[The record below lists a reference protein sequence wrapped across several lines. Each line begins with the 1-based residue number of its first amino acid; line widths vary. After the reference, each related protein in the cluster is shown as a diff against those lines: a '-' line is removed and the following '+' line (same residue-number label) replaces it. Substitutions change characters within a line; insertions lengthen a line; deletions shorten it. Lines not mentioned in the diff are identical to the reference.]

1 MELRQSRALSTRHIL
16 PNSSQNGRLKFFGSP
31 AIPKSGGLVYDKSI
45 SVAQSIFMQL
55 KDFKNQFLEYLE
67 IEKGKAGKTI
77 ENYGH
82 YLDRFLEWSRVT
94 DPKNITEET
103 VRGFRVYLNRYEDKK
118 GQKLKKITQNYYII
132 ALRSFLKYLA
142 KKDIKTLSAEKVE
155 AGKVSRKEVEFLEA
169 EEVER
174 ILEAASGNSFKI
186 LRDRAMLELL
196 FSSGLRVSE
205 LININR
211 DKLDLKNQEFTV
223 RGKGDKIRLVF
234 VSDSAKQA
242 LERYLDKRAD
252 IDPALFVRDV
262 KALKKFETKKP
273 SFKIGESSA
282 LEKNQDKTL
291 RLTPR
296 SVQRM
301 VKFYAAKAGIIK
313 DVHPHT
319 LRHSFA
325 TDLLINGADI
335 RSVQAMLGH
344 SSITTTQIYTH
355 ITNQQLKEVH
365 KAFHARRRKK

>member
-1 MELRQSRALSTRHIL
+1 
-16 PNSSQNGRLKFFGSP
+16 
-31 AIPKSGGLVYDKSI
+31 
-45 SVAQSIFMQL
+45 MQL
-55 KDFKNQFLEYLE
+55 KDLKNQFLEYLE

-82 YLDRFLEWSRVT
+82 YLDRFLEWSKVV
-94 DPKNITEET
+94 DPKDITEDT

-142 KKDIKTLSAEKVE
+142 KKDIKTLPAEKVE

-174 ILEAASGNSFKI
+174 ILQATGGNSFKE

-211 DKLDLKNQEFTV
+211 EKLDLKNQEFTV

-234 VSDSAKQA
+234 VSDGAKQA
-242 LERYLDKRAD
+242 LERYLDKRTD
-252 IDPALFVRDV
+252 IDPALFVRDT
-262 KALKKFETKKP
+262 KALKKFQSKKP
-273 SFKIGESSA
+273 SFKIEKNSV
-282 LEKNQDKTL
+282 LEKSEDTTL

-301 VKFYAAKAGIIK
+301 VKYYAAKAGIIK

>member
-1 MELRQSRALSTRHIL
+1 MAIKEL
-16 PNSSQNGRLKFFGSP
+16 
-31 AIPKSGGLVYDKSI
+31 KS
-45 SVAQSIFMQL
+45 
-55 KDFKNQFLEYLE
+55 QFLEYLE
-67 IEKGKAGKTI
+67 IEKGKSKKTI
-77 ENYGH
+77 ENYNH
-82 YLDRFLEWSRVT
+82 YLDRFIEWVKIS
-94 DPKNITEET
+94 DPKGITEELI
-103 VRGFRVYLNRYEDKK
+103 RGYRVFLSRYQDKNGK
-118 GQKLKKITQNYYII
+118 SLKKITQNYYII

-142 KKDIKTLSAEKVE
+142 KRDIKTLPAEKVE
-155 AGKVSRKEVEFLEA
+155 VGKVSRKEVEFLEA
-169 EEVER
+169 SEVER
-174 ILEAASGNSFKI
+174 ILGAANGQNFKS

-211 DKLDLKNQEFTV
+211 DKIDLKNQEFTV
-223 RGKGDKIRLVF
+223 RGKGDKLRVVF
-234 VSDSAKQA
+234 ISDTAQKA
-242 LERYLDKRAD
+242 LEKYLDKRTD
-252 IDPALFVRDV
+252 IDSALFVRDV
-262 KALKKFETKKP
+262 KALKKFESKK
-273 SFKIGESSA
+273 SDN
-282 LEKNQDKTL
+282 KNKENKSL

-301 VKFYAAKAGIIK
+301 VKHYAAKAGIIK

-365 KAFHARRRKK
+365 QAFHARRRKK

>member
-1 MELRQSRALSTRHIL
+1 LWGTMIMSHNMNNMTIKEL
-16 PNSSQNGRLKFFGSP
+16 
-31 AIPKSGGLVYDKSI
+31 KS
-45 SVAQSIFMQL
+45 
-55 KDFKNQFLEYLE
+55 QFLEHLE
-67 IEKGKAGKTI
+67 IETGRSQKTI
-77 ENYGH
+77 ENYDH
-82 YLDRFLEWSRVT
+82 
-94 DPKNITEET
+94 
-103 VRGFRVYLNRYEDKK
+103 YLNRFLNWSKAEKPQDITEDLVRNYRIWLNRFQDEN
-118 GQKLKKITQNYYII
+118 GRNLKKITQNYYII

-142 KKDIKTLSAEKVE
+142 KKDIKTLPAEKVE
-155 AGKVSRKEVEFLEA
+155 VGKIVRKEVEFLEA

-174 ILEAASGNSFKI
+174 ILEAANSADFKS

-205 LININR
+205 LTNINR
-211 DKLDLKNQEFTV
+211 DRLDLKKQEFAV
-223 RGKGDKIRLVF
+223 RGKGEKLRVVF
-234 VSDSAKQA
+234 VSDTAKKA
-242 LERYLDKRAD
+242 LERYLDKRTD

-262 KALKKFETKKP
+262 KSQEKFQPKV
-273 SFKIGESSA
+273 GENR
-282 LEKNQDKTL
+282 KNVKDTL

-301 VKFYAAKAGIIK
+301 VKYYAAKAGIIK

-335 RSVQAMLGH
+335 RSVQEMLGH